1 MGAYRLEKR
10 LRSLVKS
17 VTYRIIA
24 FIVLVIIT
32 WYATGDLV
40 QTTFISV
47 TFHTIQL
54 FIYYVH
60 ERLWEKTDW
69 GKQS

>member
-1 MGAYRLEKR
+1 LDKK

-24 FIVLVIIT
+24 FIVLMMIT
-32 WYATGDLV
+32 WYATHNLG

-47 TFHTIQL
+47 TFQTIQL
-54 FIYYVH
+54 FLYYIH
-60 ERLWEKTDW
+60 ERLWERVNW
-69 GKQS
+69 GKPC

>member
-1 MGAYRLEKR
+1 LDKK
-10 LRSLVKS
+10 LRSLIKS

-24 FIVLVIIT
+24 FVVLMAIT
-32 WYATGDLV
+32 WYTTNNLV

-54 FIYYVH
+54 FVYYIH
-60 ERLWEKTDW
+60 ERLWERINW
-69 GKQS
+69 GKPC

>member
-1 MGAYRLEKR
+1 MDRK

-24 FIVLVIIT
+24 FIVLMMIT
-32 WYATGDLV
+32 WYATNNLG

-47 TFHTIQL
+47 TFQTTQL
-54 FIYYVH
+54 FLYYTH
-60 ERLWEKTDW
+60 ERLWERVNW
-69 GKQS
+69 GKPR

>member
-1 MGAYRLEKR
+1 LDKK
-10 LRSLVKS
+10 LRSLIKS
-17 VTYRIIA
+17 LTYRIIA
-24 FIVLVIIT
+24 FIVLMMIT

-54 FIYYVH
+54 FLYYIH
-60 ERLWEKTDW
+60 ERLWEKINW
-69 GKQS
+69 GKPC

>member
-1 MGAYRLEKR
+1 MDKK
-10 LRSLVKS
+10 LRSLIKS
-17 VTYRIIA
+17 LTYRIIA
-24 FIVLVIIT
+24 FIVLMIIT

-54 FIYYVH
+54 FLYYIH
-60 ERLWEKTDW
+60 ERLWERVNW
-69 GKQS
+69 GKPC

>member
-1 MGAYRLEKR
+1 MDKR
-10 LRSLVKS
+10 LRSLIKS
-17 VTYRIIA
+17 ATYRIIA
-24 FIVLVIIT
+24 FIVLMVIT

-54 FIYYVH
+54 FLYYIH
-60 ERLWEKTDW
+60 ERLWERINW
-69 GKQS
+69 GKPC